1 MEPVVSDLCTAG
13 TVGGSGTRRTAAVRD
28 TESRSGLIPLP
39 EAAVSGVRKQ
49 GWNSSSPVLELCPYL
64 PHCTATEGCRRSLKE
79 GPSSRRDGGL
89 SEHGAVGGGLWKAPS
104 DPSRRPL
111 PAAPAAL
118 AVPVN
123 LLLTEEALDVGSEGR
138 SQKTEPLSLLAHPCA
153 CSGGEGLRHAGCG
166 PRATSLC
173 GRVLA
178 TVVETLGSR
187 FCPRRARG

>member
-1 MEPVVSDLCTAG
+1 MGGEEAG
-13 TVGGSGTRRTAAVRD
+13 LEFKQSRAGALSLSATLHGHLRLPQKSEGESELAKGRGAERAWGG
-28 TESRSGLIPLP
+28 
-39 EAAVSGVRKQ
+39 
-49 GWNSSSPVLELCPYL
+49 
-64 PHCTATEGCRRSLKE
+64 
-79 GPSSRRDGGL
+79 
-89 SEHGAVGGGLWKAPS
+89 VGGGLWKAPS
-104 DPSRRPL
+104 NPSRRPL

-173 GRVLA
+173 GQVLA

-187 FCPRRARG
+187 FCPR